1 MVQLRKEAR
10 RSLGPD
16 QLGTYIKVS
25 RPSVW
30 MLIAVIV
37 ALLVAGVAWFL
48 AGTVNESV
56 SGPCVVEEG
65 ACIAYAPL
73 SRSGEVKSGDTV
85 ELSAEGVEIEGV
97 VSSVAEVPV
106 AKTGIEA
113 AYGSADFPGFSQDDW
128 GVAVTLN
135 AAVEPGTYSAR
146 IVTASHRPIRL
157 LLGLD

>member
-1 MVQLRKEAR
+1 MVQLRKQAR
-10 RSLGPD
+10 RTLGPD

-37 ALLVAGVAWFL
+37 ALLVAGVAWFF

-56 SGPCVVEEG
+56 SGPCAADADACVV
-65 ACIAYAPL
+65 YVPL
-73 SRSGEVKSGDTV
+73 SRASEVAPGDAVT
-85 ELSAEGVEIEGV
+85 LSAGGAQAEGVVASVGDEP
-97 VSSVAEVPV
+97 VSLANVQ
-106 AKTGIEA
+106 A
-113 AYGSADFPGFSQDDW
+113 ACGTDDTPGFAQDSW
-128 GVAVTLN
+128 GVAVTVD

-146 IVTASHRPIRL
+146 IITASHRPIRL

>member
-1 MVQLRKEAR
+1 MVQLREEAR
-10 RSLGPD
+10 RTLGPD

-30 MLIAVIV
+30 LLIGVIV
-37 ALLVAGVAWFL
+37 ALLAAGVAWFL

-56 SGPCVVEEG
+56 SGPCVVQDES
-65 ACIAYAPL
+65 CVVYAPL
-73 SRSGEVKSGDTV
+73 SRSGEVKPGDAV
-85 ELSAEGVEIEGV
+85 MLSRDGIDTQGV

-106 AKTGIEA
+106 AKSSIEA
-113 AYGSADFPGFSQDDW
+113 SYGSADFPGFSQDDW
-128 GVAVTLN
+128 GVAVTVD
-135 AAVEPGTYSAR
+135 APVASGTYSAR